1 MIIGF
6 TGKATLLSD
15 QVERNTKAIEEAKLK
30 VLVYQ
35 IGEIEKK
42 VDRILEIIE

>member
-1 MIIGF
+1 VQRALID
-6 TGKATLLSD
+6 D
-15 QVERNTKAIEEAKLK
+15 QVQRNTEDINAANLK

-42 VDRILEIIE
+42 VDKILEIIE